1 MLQLASNKK
10 SNLVPSPKV
19 CIMKKLLLLS
29 FIAVQMAAFAQQPPF
44 ELSNKKETTTYTEAI
59 RFYEGLAKTFP
70 QQAKLFTYG
79 STDFGKPL
87 HLLVLSKKGVFDPQT
102 LRKNNKRIFL
112 INNGIHPGEPEGI
125 DASMM
130 LARDLLKGN
139 KLPEDVVICIIPVY
153 NIDGSHNRSGT
164 SRANQN
170 GPVAYGFRGNGKNYD
185 LNRDFIKT
193 DSKNSQAFQQ
203 IFNTWQP
210 EIFVDTHT
218 SNGADYQYTMTLIPT
233 QKDKLNPILSAYL
246 TKTMVPDLY
255 SQMKG
260 KGYELIPYVNSI
272 NETPDAGITGY
283 IESPRYSTGYAALH
297 NAIGFMPETHMLK
310 SFDKRVESTYKLL
323 QTYIDIIV
331 RDAKVIGENKRKADA
346 FTVAQKEFP
355 LDWKL
360 NRSVYDSIDFKGY
373 VGKKKPSEVSGVDRL
388 YYDRNDPYTKKIKY
402 WDQFEPSLTVSKPI
416 AYVIP
421 KAWDRVI
428 ALLKLNNVKMQQ
440 LTADTKLNLEMY
452 YIGDMKTGTRPYE
465 GHYQHSAVV
474 LNPTQQD
481 VQFYAG
487 DYVVYVNQP
496 TNRYIV
502 ETLEPQAIDSFF
514 NWNFFDSVL
523 GQKEGYSSYVFEDT
537 AAELLKKDPALKQK
551 LEAEK
556 AKNPELAKS
565 GRMQL
570 DFVYKNSDY
579 YEKTY
584 MRYPIGRLKQDL
596 KLNLK

>member
-1 MLQLASNKK
+1 
-10 SNLVPSPKV
+10 
-19 CIMKKLLLLS
+19 MKKLSLLLA
-29 FIAVQMAAFAQQPPF
+29 FLGAFNAFAQETPF
-44 ELSNKKETTTYTEAI
+44 ERSQKTETTTYAEAI
-59 RFYEGLAKTFP
+59 SFYESLAKSYP
-70 QQAKLFTYG
+70 QQTKLLTYG

-87 HLLVLSKKGVFDPQT
+87 HLLVLSKNKVFDPVA
-102 LRKNNKRIFL
+102 LRKSDKRIFL

-130 LARDLLKGN
+130 FARDLLKNN
-139 KLPEDVVICIIPVY
+139 KLPENVVVCIIPVY
-153 NIDGSHNRSGT
+153 NIDGSHNRTGT

-170 GPVAYGFRGNGKNYD
+170 GPVAYGFRGNSKNYD
-185 LNRDFIKT
+185 LNRDFIKS

-233 QKDKLNPILSAYL
+233 QKDKLNGIVSSYL
-246 TKTMVPDLY
+246 TKTLVPDLY
-255 SQMKG
+255 KQMKG

-272 NETPDAGITGY
+272 NETPDAGITGF

-297 NAIGFMPETHMLK
+297 NTIGFMPETHMLK
-310 SFDKRVESTYKLL
+310 PFDKRVESTYKLL
-323 QTYIDIIV
+323 QTYLDVIV
-331 RDAKVIGENKRKADA
+331 RDAKTIGENKRKADE
-346 FTVAQKEFP
+346 FVAQQKEFP

-360 NRSVYDSIDFKGY
+360 NRSVYDSIEFKGFTAKY
-373 VGKKKPSEVSGVDRL
+373 KPSEISGLDRL
-388 YYDRNDPYTKKIKY
+388 YYDRNAPYTKMIKY
-402 WDQFEPSLTVSKPI
+402 WDKFEPSLSVTKPI
-416 AYVIP
+416 AYIIP
-421 KAWDRVI
+421 KAWDKAI
-428 ALLKLNNVKMQQ
+428 ALLKLNNVQMKQ
-440 LTADTKLNLEMY
+440 LAADTKVKVGMY
-452 YIGDMKTGTRPYE
+452 YIADMKTGTRPYE
-465 GHYQHSAVV
+465 GHYQHSAVKV
-474 LNPTQQD
+474 NAVTQD
-481 VQFYAG
+481 IQFYAG

-496 TNRYIV
+496 SNRYIV

-556 AKNPELAKS
+556 AKNPDMAKS
-565 GRMQL
+565 AREQL

-584 MRYPIGRLKQDL
+584 MRYPIARLLQDT

>member
-1 MLQLASNKK
+1 
-10 SNLVPSPKV
+10 
-19 CIMKKLLLLS
+19 MKKFAFLS
-29 FIAVQMAAFAQQPPF
+29 LFLMAFTAFAQQTPF
-44 ELSNKKETTTYTEAI
+44 ERSNKKETTTYEESIA
-59 RFYEGLAKTFP
+59 FYESLAKTYP

-87 HLLVLSKKGVFDPQT
+87 HLLVLSKQKIFDPIT
-102 LRKNNKRIFL
+102 LRKSNKRIFL

-125 DASMM
+125 DASM
-130 LARDLLKGN
+130 LFARDLLKGN

-170 GPVAYGFRGNGKNYD
+170 GPVAYGFRGNGRNYD

-193 DSKNSQAFQQ
+193 DSRNSQAFQQ

-233 QKDKLNPILSAYL
+233 QKDKLNPILSSYL

-297 NAIGFMPETHMLK
+297 NSIGFMPETHMLK
-310 SFDKRVESTYKLL
+310 TFDKRVESTYKLL
-323 QTYIDIIV
+323 QTYVAIIV
-331 RDAKVIGENKRKADA
+331 RDAKVIGENKRKADE
-346 FTVAQKEFP
+346 FTSQQKDFP

-360 NRSVYDSIDFKGY
+360 NRSVYDSIEFKGY
-373 VGKKKPSEVSGVDRL
+373 VGKQKPSEISGMDRL

-402 WDQFEPSLTVSKPI
+402 WDKFEPSITVSKPI

-421 KAWDRVI
+421 KAWEKVI

-440 LTADTKLNLEMY
+440 LTIDTKINLEMY
-452 YIGDMKTGTRPYE
+452 YIGEIKTGTRPYE
-465 GHYQHSAVV
+465 GHYQHSAVN
-474 LNPTQQD
+474 LNPVMQD

-487 DYVVYVNQP
+487 DYIVYVNQAN
-496 TNRYIV
+496 NRYIV

-514 NWNFFDSVL
+514 NWNFFDSIL

-537 AAELLKKDPALKQK
+537 AADLLKKNPELKQK

-556 AKNPELAKS
+556 LKNPDLAKS

-596 KLNLK
+596 KLNVK

>member
-1 MLQLASNKK
+1 
-10 SNLVPSPKV
+10 
-19 CIMKKLLLLS
+19 MKRLPFFLLLLFAIS
-29 FIAVQMAAFAQQPPF
+29 SAAQLTPY
-44 ELSNKKETTTYTEAI
+44 ERSHKLETTTYTEAI
-59 RFYEGLAKTFP
+59 NFYEALAKNYP
-70 QQAKLFTYG
+70 QQAKLLTYG

-87 HLLVLSKKGVFDPQT
+87 HLLVLSKNKVFDPVA
-102 LRKNNKRIFL
+102 LKKADKRVFL

-125 DASMM
+125 DASM
-130 LARDLLKGN
+130 LFARDLLKSN
-139 KLPEDVVICIIPVY
+139 KLPENVVICIIPIY

-170 GPVAYGFRGNGKNYD
+170 GPVTYGFRGNSKNYD

-233 QKDKLNPILSAYL
+233 QKDKLNPILSGYL
-246 TKTMVPDLY
+246 TKTLVPDLY
-255 SQMKG
+255 GKMKSV
-260 KGYELIPYVNSI
+260 GYELIPYVNSI

-297 NAIGFMPETHMLK
+297 NSIGFMPETHMLK
-310 SFDKRVESTYKLL
+310 SFEKRVESTYKLL
-323 QTYIDIIV
+323 NTYTDVIV
-331 RDAKVIGENKRKADA
+331 RDAKIIGENKRKADA
-346 FTVAQKEFP
+346 YTASQKDFP

-360 NRSVYDSIDFKGY
+360 NRSVYDSIEFKGY
-373 VGKKKPSEVSGVDRL
+373 VAKYKPSEVSGIDRL

-402 WDQFEPSLTVSKPI
+402 WDNFEPSLTITKPV
-416 AYVIP
+416 AYIIP
-421 KAWDRVI
+421 KAWDKVI

-440 LTADTKLNLEMY
+440 LTSDTKLDLDMY
-452 YIGDMKTGTRPYE
+452 YIGEMKAPTRAYE
-465 GHYQHSAVV
+465 GHYLHSGVNLTTV
-474 LNPTQQD
+474 KQS

-496 TNRYIV
+496 SNRYIV

-514 NWNFFDSVL
+514 NWNFFDSIL

-537 AAELLKKDPALKQK
+537 AAALLKKNPALKAK

-556 AKNPELAKS
+556 LKNPELAKS

-579 YEKTY
+579 FEKTT
-584 MRYPIGRLKQDL
+584 MRYPIGRLQQNT

>member
-1 MLQLASNKK
+1 MNRTAF
-10 SNLVPSPKV
+10 
-19 CIMKKLLLLS
+19 LLLFFLS
-29 FIAVQMAAFAQQPPF
+29 LKTFSQLTPF
-44 ELSNKKETTTYTEAI
+44 ERSDKKETATYTQAI
-59 RFYEGLAKTFP
+59 AYYEQLAKAYP
-70 QQAKLFTYG
+70 LQSKLFTYG

-87 HLLVLSKKGVFDPQT
+87 HLLVLSKQKIFDPAAV
-102 LRKNNKRIFL
+102 RASNKRVLL

-125 DASMM
+125 DASML
-130 LARDLLKGN
+130 LARDLLKN
-139 KLPEDVVICIIPVY
+139 NAIPDNVVICIIPVY

-170 GPVAYGFRGNGKNYD
+170 GPIAYGFRGNGKNLD

-193 DSKNSQAFQQ
+193 DSRNSQAFQQ
-203 IFNTWQP
+203 IFNVWQP

-233 QKDKLNPILSAYL
+233 QKDKLNPILSSYL
-246 TKTMVPDLY
+246 TKTLVPDLY

-272 NETPDAGITGY
+272 SETPESGITGY

-297 NAIGFMPETHMLK
+297 NTIGFMPETHMLK
-310 SFDKRVESTYKLL
+310 TFDKRVESTQKLL
-323 QTYIDIIV
+323 HTYVSIIS
-331 RDAKVIGENKRKADA
+331 RDAKVIGENKRKADE
-346 FTVAQKEFP
+346 FTAQQKDFP

-360 NRSVYDSIDFKGY
+360 DRSVYDSIAFKGFTA
-373 VGKKKPSEVSGVDRL
+373 KQKPSEVSGVNRL
-388 YYDRNDPYTKKIKY
+388 YYDRNEPFTKKIKY
-402 WDQFEPSLTVSKPI
+402 WDNFQPSLTVTKPI
-416 AYVIP
+416 AYIIP
-421 KAWDRVI
+421 KAWDKVI
-428 ALLKLNNVKMQQ
+428 TLLKLNNVKMKQ
-440 LTADTKLNLEMY
+440 LVADAKLNLQMY
-452 YIGDMKTGTRPYE
+452 YIGEMKTGTRPYE
-465 GHYQHSAVV
+465 GHYQHSAVN
-474 LNPTQQD
+474 LNAVMQD
-481 VQFYAG
+481 VQFYEG

-496 TNRYIV
+496 NNRYIV

-537 AAELLKKDPALKQK
+537 AAELLKKDPELRKK

-556 AKNPELAKS
+556 LKNPDLVKS
-565 GRMQL
+565 GRAQL

-579 YEKTY
+579 YEKTF
-584 MRYPIGRLKQDL
+584 MRYPIGRMQNDL

>member
-1 MLQLASNKK
+1 MKRLAF
-10 SNLVPSPKV
+10 
-19 CIMKKLLLLS
+19 LLLFS
-29 FIAVQMAAFAQQPPF
+29 ISINAFAQQTPF
-44 ELSNKKETTTYTEAI
+44 ERSQQKETTTYSEAI
-59 RFYEGLAKTFP
+59 SFYEGLAKTYP

-87 HLLVLSKKGVFDPQT
+87 HLLVLSKSKMFDPVA
-102 LRKNNKRIFL
+102 LRKSDKRIFL

-139 KLPEDVVICIIPVY
+139 KLPENVVICIIPVY
-153 NIDGSHNRSGT
+153 NIDGSHNRSST

-170 GPVAYGFRGNGKNYD
+170 GPVAYGFRGNSKNYD

-233 QKDKLNPILSAYL
+233 QKDKLNPILSSYL

-255 SQMKG
+255 SHMKG
-260 KGYELIPYVNSI
+260 KGYELIPYVNSMS
-272 NETPDAGITGY
+272 ETPDAGITGY

-297 NAIGFMPETHMLK
+297 NSIGFMPETHMLK
-310 SFDKRVESTYKLL
+310 TFDKRVESTYKLL

-331 RDAKVIGENKRKADA
+331 RDAKAIGENKRKADA
-346 FTVAQKEFP
+346 YTAQQKDFP

-360 NRSVYDSIDFKGY
+360 NRSVYDSIEFKGY
-373 VGKKKPSEVSGVDRL
+373 VGKKKPSEISGTDRL
-388 YYDRNDPYTKKIKY
+388 YYDRNEPFTKKIKY
-402 WDQFEPSLTVSKPI
+402 WDQFEPSLTVTKPI

-421 KAWDRVI
+421 KAWDKVI

-440 LTADTKLNLEMY
+440 LTADAKLNLEMY

-465 GHYQHSAVV
+465 GHYQHSAVT
-474 LNPTQQD
+474 LNPIMQD

-487 DYVVYVNQP
+487 DYIVYVNQP
-496 TNRYIV
+496 NNRYIV

-514 NWNFFDSVL
+514 NWNFFDSIL

-537 AAELLKKDPALKQK
+537 AADLLKKDPALKAK

-556 AKNPELAKS
+556 QKNPELAKS
-565 GRMQL
+565 GRAQL

-584 MRYPIGRLKQDL
+584 NRYPIGRLKQDL
-596 KLNLK
+596 KLTLK